1 VRNFALNFKVS
12 IRASREKFDLTNIFA
27 SLFVN
32 LPLYTPSPCKLAGG
46 EEKFTPQIV
55 NTIIPILLM
64 CEVNTIRGF
73 NTLFNVVLPRAGIE
87 ICPSP
92 SINPAK

>member
-1 VRNFALNFKVS
+1 MRNFALNFKVS

-32 LPLYTPSPCKLAGG
+32 LPLYTP
-46 EEKFTPQIV
+46 EEKFTPQI
-55 NTIIPILLM
+55 
-64 CEVNTIRGF
+64 VNTIRGF

-87 ICPSP
+87 ICP
-92 SINPAK
+92 ILDLVLYNIFEVI